1 MAMVA
6 TIVGLGQ
13 QGWLWQLPGLA
24 MDKQISSVVVG
35 TGVGWRPRGYCC
47 GFRGR
52 LRTTKLAF
60 CDLWGM
66 LMPHIVL

>member
-1 MAMVA
+1 MALA
-6 TIVGLGQ
+6 TT
-13 QGWLWQLPGLA
+13 GLA
-24 MDKQISSVVVG
+24 VDMQISSVVVAA
-35 TGVGWRPRGYCC
+35 GVGCRPPGYCS

-60 CDLWGM
+60 CGLWGM